1 MALFTKLPPGL
12 EHELSEIRIKAD
24 GWIRKARVLTGGFVM
39 FAIRLTLT
47 IVEGWQAPFNVRKL
61 GERFYSA

>member
-1 MALFTKLPPGL
+1 MK
-12 EHELSEIRIKAD
+12 D
-24 GWIRKARVLTGGFVM
+24 DDWIRSARVLTGRFVM